1 MQSHDGGG
9 FKSTGCVFRG
19 VRVGH
24 VPANKVTLCEAFR
37 EILGLS
43 EHVILERA
51 AAKLCDPHKTL
62 CTEYWCN
69 CLNYFSIITSP
80 NSAFKYKVD

>member
-1 MQSHDGGG
+1 MMEEDS
-9 FKSTGCVFRG
+9 KSTGCVFRG

-43 EHVILERA
+43 EHVILER
-51 AAKLCDPHKTL
+51 
-62 CTEYWCN
+62 
-69 CLNYFSIITSP
+69 
-80 NSAFKYKVD
+80 KV